1 MVGGISLILRGLRL
15 LAERAVK
22 RARSFSEG
30 LYVIPPRVRDSSL
43 HHVPPPY
50 HPADLTRHTNRIS
63 DTRYHI
69 LMPLFLFFF
78 LIIMLPF
85 PSFLFSFL
93 LLLIFSLSLSLTCNI
108 PAVRGVHIT
117 FNYVLDVLAFW
128 FLVFGF
134 YVRKEVRICAYMTR
148 RAIQNVLSCLGGNG

>member
-30 LYVIPPRVRDSSL
+30 AGLLSSPCPTFIPSRRLDATHEQNFRYQIP
-43 HHVPPPY
+43 
-50 HPADLTRHTNRIS
+50 HTHA
-63 DTRYHI
+63 TF
-69 LMPLFLFFF
+69 PFFLF

-148 RAIQNVLSCLGGNG
+148 RAIQNDLSCLGGNG